1 MRRAGER
8 KHLWRGRLVRW
19 LTPRSLTALR
29 RRRVKNRL
37 LHGQDQDEDIVDEVF
52 HHPVVYL
59 RALAEALLAALVAAS
74 AIRAVG
80 DGAVGDGVGL
90 LLLVAFAILVH
101 AAYLWLLQFLDI
113 FVITNVRMLRVSGIL
128 NIKQASTP
136 VSRIL
141 DITLKQPLLGRF
153 LDYGHFVFESAA
165 QEQGLRDIR
174 FVPQP
179 LVLNE
184 KIQSLQMDLLTG
196 RRSANSDVADL
207 ADEEVAPVDLDP

>member
-1 MRRAGER
+1 VHR
-8 KHLWRGRLVRW
+8 
-19 LTPRSLTALR
+19 LTPRSLERLR
-29 RRRVKNRL
+29 RQRVKKRL
-37 LHGQDQDEDIVDEVF
+37 LHGQDEDEDIVDEVF

-59 RALAEALLAALVAAS
+59 RAVAEALVAALLAAS
-74 AIRAVG
+74 AFRAVG
-80 DGAVGDGVGL
+80 DGAAF
-90 LLLVAFAILVH
+90 LLLVGLAVLVH

-141 DITLKQPLLGRF
+141 DITLQQPLVGRV

-196 RRSANSDVADL
+196 RRSANSDLAEL

>member
-1 MRRAGER
+1 VRRAGDR
-8 KHLWRGRLVRW
+8 KHYWRGRLVRW

-52 HHPVVYL
+52 HHPVVYT

-74 AIRAVG
+74 AVR
-80 DGAVGDGVGL
+80 AVGDGVGL
-90 LLLVAFAILVH
+90 LLLVALAILVH

-196 RRSANSDVADL
+196 RRSANSDLAEL

>member
-1 MRRAGER
+1 MRRAGSR
-8 KHLWRGRLVRW
+8 KHYWRGRLVHW
-19 LTPRSLTALR
+19 LTPRGLTAFR

-37 LHGQDQDEDIVDEVF
+37 LHGQDRDEDIVDEVF

-59 RALAEALLAALVAAS
+59 RAVAEALLAALVAAS
-74 AIRAVG
+74 ALRAVG
-80 DGAVGDGVGL
+80 DGAAL
-90 LLLVAFAILVH
+90 LLLIGSAIFVH
-101 AAYLWLLQFLDI
+101 AVYLWLLQFLDI

-141 DITLKQPLLGRF
+141 DITLKQPLLGRL

-174 FVPQP
+174 FAPRP

-196 RRSANSDVADL
+196 RRSANSDVAAL

>member
-1 MRRAGER
+1 MHR
-8 KHLWRGRLVRW
+8 
-19 LTPRSLTALR
+19 LTPRSLERLR
-29 RRRVKNRL
+29 RQRVKKRL
-37 LHGQDQDEDIVDEVF
+37 LHGQDEDEDIVDEVF

-59 RALAEALLAALVAAS
+59 RAVAEALVAALLAAS
-74 AIRAVG
+74 AFRAVG
-80 DGAVGDGVGL
+80 DGAAF
-90 LLLVAFAILVH
+90 LLLVGLAVLVH

-141 DITLKQPLLGRF
+141 DITLQQPLVGRV

-196 RRSANSDVADL
+196 RRSANSDLAEL

>member
-1 MRRAGER
+1 VAV
-8 KHLWRGRLVRW
+8 LV
-19 LTPRSLTALR
+19 L
-29 RRRVKNRL
+29 
-37 LHGQDQDEDIVDEVF
+37 
-52 HHPVVYL
+52 
-59 RALAEALLAALVAAS
+59 AS
-74 AIRAVG
+74 AFRAVG
-80 DGAVGDGVGL
+80 DGAGL
-90 LLLVAFAILVH
+90 LLLVGFAVLVH
-101 AAYLWLLQFLDI
+101 AGYLWLLQYLDI

-141 DITLKQPLLGRF
+141 DITLKQPLLGRL
-153 LDYGHFVFESAA
+153 LDYGHFAFESAA

-174 FVPQP
+174 FAPRP

-196 RRSANSDVADL
+196 RRSANSDVAAL

>member
-1 MRRAGER
+1 MRRTGSG
-8 KHLWRGRLVRW
+8 KHHWRERLVHW
-19 LTPRSLTALR
+19 LTPRSLTTLR

-59 RALAEALLAALVAAS
+59 RAFAEALVAVLVLAS
-74 AIRAVG
+74 AFRAVG
-80 DGAVGDGVGL
+80 GGAAL
-90 LLLVAFAILVH
+90 LLLVGFAVLVH
-101 AAYLWLLQFLDI
+101 AGYLWLLQYLDI

-141 DITLKQPLLGRF
+141 DITLKQPLLGRL

-174 FVPQP
+174 FAPRP

-184 KIQSLQMDLLTG
+184 KIQSLQRDLLTG
-196 RRSANSDVADL
+196 RRSATSDVAAL

>member
-1 MRRAGER
+1 MRASGFSE
-8 KHLWRGRLVRW
+8 HPWRTRIVHR
-19 LTPRSLTALR
+19 LTPHSLERLR

-37 LHGQDQDEDIVDEVF
+37 LHGQDEDEDIVDEVY

-59 RALAEALLAALVAAS
+59 RAVAEVLLAALVAAS
-74 AIRAVG
+74 SLRAVG
-80 DGAVGDGVGL
+80 DGAAL
-90 LLLVAFAILVH
+90 LLLLGLGIFLH
-101 AAYLWLLQFLDI
+101 AAYLWFVQFLDI
-113 FVITNVRMLRVSGIL
+113 FVITNVRMLRVSGIV

-141 DITLKQPLLGRF
+141 DITLKQPLLGRV

-174 FVPQP
+174 FVPRP

-184 KIQSLQMDLLTG
+184 KIQTLQMDLLTG
-196 RRSANSDVADL
+196 RRGTTDSQL
-207 ADEEVAPVDLDP
+207 EDEAVAPVEPDP